1 MHIAP
6 FSIKVSFYRMMQ
18 VQIDL
23 VFLLYF
29 YMTNEINSVLQT
41 LSSIESREND
51 LRIKVP
57 TWSNAVF
64 LSKIPSIMNITI
76 GQFVSSTIGISFFII
91 TYIQLHE
98 KFAL

>member
-1 MHIAP
+1 MNTCNKNSSLVFCKFFGMHIAP

-57 TWSNAVF
+57 T
-64 LSKIPSIMNITI
+64 
-76 GQFVSSTIGISFFII
+76 
-91 TYIQLHE
+91 
-98 KFAL
+98 